1 MADSGDIHDVVT
13 KLWTSGE
20 AGRTTLVDEEN
31 LHLISQTKEQA
42 LEAYDII
49 SDPKS
54 VVALSL
60 LYNSMQWLC
69 SRLRQLRHIA
79 TSTSDPRRS
88 RRWTLI
94 SSLKPAS
101 ESVNQPI
108 YLPMTTDSVV
118 AFDTTLQSL
127 QSLAMTSLYTLQ
139 IDIRCGII
147 HMLTRCIAGPNPA
160 PSRDSLS
167 LAASSHHTLDRVP
180 KSASPTVLEL
190 NNDLIA
196 FDTNTSTYLGRKER
210 RFITSGLG
218 RLIDRVL
225 VADAYMIGALNRHG
239 AERLKLDIS
248 VLQSNLKNIVIE
260 GRVPDSRKRLPVPP
274 GGVDPDEP
282 EPEDVSLSR
291 SARFFDWFVEGPEK
305 VVERA
310 KEEKGR
316 DGFTYDE
323 LKVLVELCFSEG
335 LRSENREENVRAK
348 KGLNDCMLRLSE
360 TMWDS

>member
-1 MADSGDIHDVVT
+1 MVKEITH
-13 KLWTSGE
+13 
-20 AGRTTLVDEEN
+20 LV
-31 LHLISQTKEQA
+31 SQTKEHP

-60 LYNSMQWLC
+60 LYNSMQWLN
-69 SRLRQLRHIA
+69 SRLRQLRHIT
-79 TSTSDPRRS
+79 TSTADSRHSRS

-101 ESVNQPI
+101 ESANQPV
-108 YLPMTTDSVV
+108 YLPMTTETVV
-118 AFDTTLQSL
+118 GFDTTLQSL
-127 QSLAMTSLYTLQ
+127 QSLAMTALYTLQ

-147 HMLTRCIAGPNPA
+147 HMLTRCLAGPDPG

-167 LAASSHHTLDRVP
+167 LASSSHHVIDRKP
-180 KSASPTVLEL
+180 TSASPTILEL

-225 VADAYMIGALNRHG
+225 VADANMIGALNAFG

-248 VLQSNLKNIVIE
+248 VLQSNLKNIIVV
-260 GRVPDSRKRLPVPP
+260 GRLPGKRLPAPP
-274 GGVDPDEP
+274 GGADPNEP
-282 EPEDVSLSR
+282 EEEDVALGR
-291 SARFFDWFVEGPEK
+291 SARFLELFDEGPER
-305 VVERA
+305 VVEHA
-310 KEEKGR
+310 KAGGG
-316 DGFTYDE
+316 GFGYDE
-323 LKVLVELCFSEG
+323 LKVLVELCFSGG

-348 KGLNDCMLRLSE
+348 KGLNDCLLRLSE
-360 TMWDS
+360 VMWDS